1 MDPLRL
7 SVLGGT
13 TSMALTPALV
23 IPRAQAGST
32 QGTAATAGVQEAFL
46 QALQAASA
54 LSGSGT
60 ASPTAATQG
69 VTDSLLAAL
78 TAPTATAAT
87 TATADTPTAAAAV
100 APARPAVA
108 LAGAT
113 PATPVIA
120 AAEAAATPQV
130 ALPDSSSLAFALETA
145 LRFGA
150 GVAPGAA
157 PIFQLPDAGA
167 GLMRDAAAVP
177 RQPHLL
183 LNTGRS
189 GAEVLAQP
197 QTAAPQAVNAYR
209 TAAVAEPPAGLDLMA

>member
-7 SVLGGT
+7 SALGGT
-13 TSMALTPALV
+13 AAMVLTPALV
-23 IPRAQAGST
+23 IPRAQQGNA
-32 QGTAATAGVQEAFL
+32 QGTAAEAGVQGLFL
-46 QALQAASA
+46 QALQAANP
-54 LSGSGT
+54 LSQTGT
-60 ASPTAATQG
+60 ASSTPAAQG

-87 TATADTPTAAAAV
+87 TATADTSTAAAAV
-100 APARPAVA
+100 APAPPAVT

-120 AAEAAATPQV
+120 AAEAATASQV
-130 ALPDSSSLAFALETA
+130 TLPDSSTLAFALETA

-150 GVAPGAA
+150 GVAPGAGPA
-157 PIFQLPDAGA
+157 FQLPDAGA

-197 QTAAPQAVNAYR
+197 QTAVPQAVNAYR
-209 TAAVAEPPAGLDLMA
+209 TAAVAEAPAGLDLMA